1 MFNYIN
7 SLVYFLFLR
16 RTISIIYYNLN
27 FVKDIIKKIGEIM
40 KKTKKITLYELC
52 KVSKKG
58 TFIDTIALYYLKK
71 NKPCILYWNL
81 ECFKE
86 KDKIK

>member
-1 MFNYIN
+1 
-7 SLVYFLFLR
+7 
-16 RTISIIYYNLN
+16 
-27 FVKDIIKKIGEIM
+27 M

-86 KDKIK
+86 KGKIK